1 MSKIDKLIEELCPN
15 GVEYKKL
22 KEISE
27 MKRGTTITKK
37 EVFEGEIPVISGG
50 KAPAY
55 YCDKH
60 NRIGETITV
69 AGSGAG
75 AGYVQFWTTPIFV
88 CDAFSI
94 KGLEGINTKYLYHC
108 LLNVQEKIYTT
119 KKGSGVPHVYI
130 SSIEDF
136 KIPVPP
142 IEIQNEIVRILDNFT
157 ELETELEAELEARTK
172 QYEYYRNKLLDF
184 STGSVGVPRIDKMLA
199 EMCPNGVSFLNLKE
213 ISKVLI
219 GEFVHKNKQNPK
231 GIYPVYNGGIT
242 ETGYYDNFNR
252 DGNQIIISARGANA
266 GYVNRVDKPFWS
278 GNSCYTVTLN
288 KDFNW
293 VFYFYYLRAYQS
305 NLIDSQQ
312 TGGIPAVSKKQVES
326 FPVPVPPIEIQNE
339 IVKILDNFSEY
350 TSSISQGLPAE
361 IAARRK
367 QYEYYRN
374 KLLTF

>member
-1 MSKIDKLIEELCPN
+1 MNKIDELLEKFCP
-15 GVEYKKL
+15 
-22 KEISE
+22 
-27 MKRGTTITKK
+27 
-37 EVFEGEIPVISGG
+37 
-50 KAPAY
+50 
-55 YCDKH
+55 D
-60 NRIGETITV
+60 
-69 AGSGAG
+69 
-75 AGYVQFWTTPIFV
+75 
-88 CDAFSI
+88 
-94 KGLEGINTKYLYHC
+94 
-108 LLNVQEKIYTT
+108 
-119 KKGSGVPHVYI
+119 
-130 SSIEDF
+130 
-136 KIPVPP
+136 
-142 IEIQNEIVRILDNFT
+142 
-157 ELETELEAELEARTK
+157 
-172 QYEYYRNKLLDF
+172 
-184 STGSVGVPRIDKMLA
+184 
-199 EMCPNGVSFLNLKE
+199 GVSFLNLKE